1 MAYVALL
8 WGIFLII
15 FAVIGTGMLGGLLY
29 QCSYDTG
36 VNAGMMGCSGVTVDL
51 SRGVLMP
58 LAWFSPTY
66 NFDSVPTAML
76 TLFRMTYTKYV
87 DILSD
92 VLEFSSDDTRLIHVL
107 YFMIFILLAGFFV
120 MNVFVA

>member
-1 MAYVALL
+1 
-8 WGIFLII
+8 
-15 FAVIGTGMLGGLLY
+15 
-29 QCSYDTG
+29 
-36 VNAGMMGCSGVTVDL
+36 
-51 SRGVLMP
+51 
-58 LAWFSPTY
+58 
-66 NFDSVPTAML
+66 ML